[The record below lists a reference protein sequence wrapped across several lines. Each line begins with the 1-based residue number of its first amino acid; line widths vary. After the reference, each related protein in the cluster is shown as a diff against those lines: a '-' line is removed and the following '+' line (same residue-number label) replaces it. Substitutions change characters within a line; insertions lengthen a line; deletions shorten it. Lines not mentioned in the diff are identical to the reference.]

1 MDIVLLKT
9 FLTVLTT
16 ESFVAAAER
25 LFVTQSAIS
34 LRVQKIE
41 DLVGHKLFERNK
53 GGVVPTVEG
62 EKFETYARS
71 MLQLWDEA
79 LYQVGLPDG
88 FTGSVALGC
97 QDSLWPE
104 LASKWVAQLAEHMP
118 NTAINFQ
125 IGMPI
130 VLTNMLVRG
139 RIDIAVLYNPEIRQG
154 FKVERLMEDQL
165 VLVSSQK
172 NHNGELK
179 DDYVFANWGQEF
191 SIAHSRFYPELPP
204 PQIMLQVGGSTPQY
218 LIENK
223 KTAYMPHRIADDYVA
238 AGKLHL
244 VKDAPTFPFPAYAV
258 WTEQKGEE
266 ILIPV
271 LEELRIA
278 AKNAPWIELGG

>member
-62 EKFETYARS
+62 EKFEAYARS
-71 MLQLWDEA
+71 MLHLWDEA
-79 LYQVGLPDG
+79 LYQVGLPTR

-104 LASKWVAQLAEHMP
+104 LSSKWVSRLAKHLP

-154 FKVERLMEDQL
+154 FKVERLMEDRL

-179 DDYVFANWGQEF
+179 DDYIFANWGQEF
-191 SIAHSRFYPELPP
+191 SIAHSRFYPDLPP
-204 PQIMLQVGGSTPQY
+204 PQIMLQVGGALPDY
-218 LIENK
+218 LIENE

-244 VKDAPTFPFPAYAV
+244 VKGARTFPFPAYAV
-258 WTEQKGEE
+258 WTEHKSEE
-266 ILIPV
+266 ILTPV
-271 LEELRIA
+271 LEQLRLA
-278 AKNAPWIELGG
+278 AKNAPWIDLGD

>member
-16 ESFVAAAER
+16 ESFVAAAQR
-25 LFVTQSAIS
+25 LFVTQSAVS
-34 LRVQKIE
+34 LRVQKME
-41 DLVGHKLFERNK
+41 ALVGHKLFERNK

-79 LYQVGLPDG
+79 LYQVGLPTG
-88 FTGSVALGC
+88 FSGSVALAC

-104 LASKWVAQLAEHMP
+104 LSSKWVAQLAKHMP

-154 FKVERLMEDQL
+154 FKVERLMEDRL

-191 SIAHSRFYPELPP
+191 SIAHSRFYPDLPA
-204 PQIMLQVGGSTPQY
+204 PQIMLQVGGVLPNY

-244 VKDAPTFPFPAYAV
+244 VKDAPNFPFPAYAV
-258 WTEQKGEE
+258 WTEHKSEE
-266 ILIPV
+266 ILMPV
-271 LEELRIA
+271 LEQLRIA